1 MPRAI
6 NPIRKALVKRALMQ
20 GKPISTALKEAGYA
34 KGQQRGH
41 NNSTSN
47 KVVRSCF
54 KEIQEAFGEEQI
66 IKELKEILQLKLQLE
81 KEIFKDAQ
89 KIKNRKLRLQVI
101 NKTKDSITEI
111 SKTLRLYEGQSTEKI
126 EVEDKQARIAKLRDR
141 LLLQN

>member
-6 NPIRKALVKRALMQ
+6 NPIRKAILKRALAR
-20 GKPISTALKEAGYA
+20 GKSARQALSEANYAPSTIH
-34 KGQQRGH
+34 QST
-41 NNSTSN
+41 NN
-47 KVVRSCF
+47 RSVKICIR
-54 KEIQEAFGEEQI
+54 EIQAAFGEEQI

-89 KIKNRKLRLQVI
+89 RIKNRKLRLQVI